1 MPNNDSGHSERPS
14 AGTGKRLWSRNFTG
28 LVITQFAGATNDNIL
43 KTVLLLQFAKG
54 QKWFDTLGEGG
65 TGIVNLLLTVPFVLL
80 LGFAGQLA
88 DRRSKNRIITATR
101 LAEVPIAGLALY
113 GFWIDS
119 PWMVLVAY
127 TLLASEP
134 AFFSPSKYGSIREI
148 VGDDRLNEANGIV
161 NLSTNIAILF
171 GIGIGGPLLQWSE
184 HAVGVVLL
192 LFALVGLGSS
202 LMIRGLVPQQPEL
215 RRRLNPFSP
224 YLDAIR
230 SMRPGLIWSA
240 ALAWAWFYAGG
251 IVVIAV
257 IPEYSTPLGF
267 TMTESSLLLASMGLG
282 IGIGCLLAGR
292 LSGSRIRGEFVI
304 RGGFVFGGIFLVL
317 GVTPITMLGLPL
329 LGAAL
334 FSAGVAAGFY
344 LIPLQAIQQLCSA
357 PGERA
362 RVLAT
367 ANAISFLLMSL
378 ASAGYWAL
386 VAKAEMSP
394 FHALVIVGLLM
405 IGISG
410 WIRWGGGRGILA
422 ANESLT
428 EPSAECDRPD
438 GSTAR
443 E

>member
-1 MPNNDSGHSERPS
+1 MPRTEPGQPEGVQPAARES
-14 AGTGKRLWSRNFTG
+14 LWNRNFIG

-43 KTVLLLQFAKG
+43 KTVLLLQFARG
-54 QKWFDTLGEGG
+54 ARWFDTLGEGG
-65 TGIVNLLLTVPFVLL
+65 TGIVSLLLTVPFVLL

-119 PWMVLVAY
+119 PWLVLVAY
-127 TLLASEP
+127 TLLASES

-148 VGDDRLNEANGIV
+148 VGDSRLNEANGIV

-171 GIGIGGPLLQWSE
+171 GIGIGGPLLAWSE
-184 HAVGVVLL
+184 HAVGIVLL
-192 LFALVGLGSS
+192 VFAGLGLGSS
-202 LMIRGLVPQQPEL
+202 LLIRGLKPQRPDL
-215 RRRLNPFSP
+215 KRRSNPFAP

-240 ALAWAWFYAGG
+240 SIAWAWFYAGG

-257 IPEYSTPLGF
+257 IPEYSAPLGL
-267 TMTESSLLLASMGLG
+267 TTTESSLLLASMGLG

-292 LSGSRIRGEFVI
+292 LSGSRIRSEFVF
-304 RGGFVFGGIFLVL
+304 RGGFAFGGIFLAL
-317 GVTPITMLGLPL
+317 GFTPVAMLGLPALGGGL
-329 LGAAL
+329 LA
-334 FSAGVAAGFY
+334 AGVAAGFY

-378 ASAGYWAL
+378 ASAAYWAL
-386 VAKAEMSP
+386 VAKAGMSP
-394 FHALVIVGLLM
+394 FHVLVLVGMLM
-405 IGISG
+405 IGISA
-410 WIRWGGGRGILA
+410 WIRWGGGRAIL
-422 ANESLT
+422 
-428 EPSAECDRPD
+428 
-438 GSTAR
+438 TAR
-443 E
+443 SPASEGADAR

>member
-1 MPNNDSGHSERPS
+1 MPQTEDRHSEGEPVRRTS
-14 AGTGKRLWSRNFTG
+14 RLWNRNFTG

-43 KTVLLLQFAKG
+43 KTVLLLQFARG
-54 QKWFDTLGEGG
+54 QKWFDTLGDGG
-65 TGIVNLLLTVPFVLL
+65 TGIVSLLLTVPFVLL

-101 LAEVPIAGLALY
+101 LAEVPIAALALY

-119 PWMVLVAY
+119 PWTVLVAY
-127 TLLASEP
+127 TLLASES

-148 VGDDRLNEANGIV
+148 VGDARLNEANGIV

-192 LFALVGLGSS
+192 AFALIGLGSS
-202 LMIRGLVPQQPEL
+202 LMIRGLSPQQPDL
-215 RRRLNPFSP
+215 KRRINPFKP
-224 YLDAIR
+224 YFDAIGA
-230 SMRPGLIWSA
+230 MRPGLIWSA
-240 ALAWAWFYAGG
+240 SLAWAWFYAGG

-257 IPEYSTPLGF
+257 IPEYSAPLGL

-292 LSGSRIRGEFVI
+292 ISGSRIRSEFVMW
-304 RGGFVFGGIFLVL
+304 GGFVFGGIFLAL
-317 GVTPITMLGLPL
+317 GLTPISMLGAPL

-334 FSAGVAAGFY
+334 FAAGVAAGFY

-367 ANAISFLLMSL
+367 ANAISFLLMSI

-386 VAKAEMSP
+386 VAKAGVSP
-394 FHALVIVGLLM
+394 FHALVFVGALM
-405 IGISG
+405 VGIAS

-422 ANESLT
+422 AIT
-428 EPSAECDRPD
+428 PSQHDSGRH
-438 GSTAR
+438 
-443 E
+443 